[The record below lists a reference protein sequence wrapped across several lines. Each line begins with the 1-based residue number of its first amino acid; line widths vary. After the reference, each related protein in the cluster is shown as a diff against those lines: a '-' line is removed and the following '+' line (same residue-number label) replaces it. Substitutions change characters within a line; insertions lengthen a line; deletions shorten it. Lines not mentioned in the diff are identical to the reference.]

1 MGAMSELHIELHNI
15 TDDGI
20 ESGFSGHRLR
30 EYVHDTAVNGYRIPN
45 SLVQQFLKSTNVDS
59 AEEEVFFDNE

>member
-1 MGAMSELHIELHNI
+1 MGVMSDLHIELDNI

-20 ESGFSGHRLR
+20 ESGFFGQRLR
-30 EYVHDTAVNGYRIPN
+30 EYVYDTAVNGHKIPN
-45 SLVQQFLKSTNVDS
+45 SFVQQFLKSSGVDS